1 MAEEETHVFDAAR
14 RVFSGEEA
22 AQMGEAFARMKPS
35 LGGEGFL
42 VPTLDRL
49 ARMMPP
55 RLRDSVRKFST
66 DNSQRH
72 GLSTF

>member
-1 MAEEETHVFDAAR
+1 
-14 RVFSGEEA
+14 
-22 AQMGEAFARMKPS
+22 MGEAFARMKPS